1 MKNDIKGILSC
12 SIFSFLF
19 VHLQVSITEIP
30 CSLYQIAIV
39 FSVIAWIFSALYL
52 LISMTFN
59 NQHCTCIQMLIKDI
73 LYLGIYLTLLLL
85 FSLFDA
91 GKTFALWLW
100 IPYPLC
106 AILLL
111 CFFLL
116 QFSTTILMKCY
127 MTILSFQDILNK
139 SSASS

>member
-1 MKNDIKGILSC
+1 MKNDIKGLLSC
-12 SIFSFLF
+12 RIFSFLF
-19 VHLQVSITEIP
+19 VHLQVSIAEIP
-30 CSLYQIAIV
+30 CSLYQISVV
-39 FSVIAWIFSALYL
+39 FSVISWMISIVYL
-52 LISMTFN
+52 FISMICSN
-59 NQHCTCIQMLIKDI
+59 KYCTCMQMLIKDF

-106 AILLL
+106 AMLLL

-116 QFSTTILMKCY
+116 QFSISILMKCY
-127 MTILSFQDILNK
+127 MTIISFQDILNQ
-139 SSASS
+139 SS